1 MDAPFCF
8 FSLSFYV
15 LINVAGGKSMKKFIV
30 AVLLLAITGY
40 GIWNALAAEK
50 AKEVGL
56 SVGNV
61 APDFS
66 LQTLNGKTV
75 HLSDFR
81 GKPVIVNF
89 WTTWCP
95 PCKKEMPDMEKFYRN
110 YHSEVELL
118 AVHLTSQDTRENVK
132 SFVNEYQL
140 SFPVVLD
147 EKKKALE
154 LYHIQTI
161 PTSYIIDKDGVIR
174 KKIVGPMTYEQM
186 VEITAAFRE

>member
-1 MDAPFCF
+1 MR
-8 FSLSFYV
+8 
-15 LINVAGGKSMKKFIV
+15 KFIV
-30 AVLLLAITGY
+30 VILLLAVTGY

-50 AKEVGL
+50 TKEVGL

-66 LQTLNGKTV
+66 LQTLNGQTV

-95 PCKKEMPDMEKFYRN
+95 PCKKEMPDMEKFYKT

-118 AVHLTSQDTRENVK
+118 AVHLTSQDTRENAK

-147 EKKKALE
+147 EKKNALK

-161 PTSYIIDKDGVIR
+161 PTSYIIDQDGVIR
-174 KKIVGPMTYEQM
+174 KKIVGPMTYKQM
-186 VEITAAFRE
+186 EEATAALRE

>member
-1 MDAPFCF
+1 
-8 FSLSFYV
+8 
-15 LINVAGGKSMKKFIV
+15 MKKFIGV
-30 AVLLLAITGY
+30 ILLLALTGY

-66 LQTLNGKTV
+66 LRTLDGQTV
-75 HLSDFR
+75 RLSDFR

-95 PCKKEMPDMEKFYRN
+95 PCKKEMPDMEKFYKAH
-110 YHSEVELL
+110 HSDVELL
-118 AVHLTSQDTRENVK
+118 AVHLTSQDTRENAK
-132 SFVNEYQL
+132 SFVNEHQL
-140 SFPVVLD
+140 SFPVALD
-147 EKKKALE
+147 EKQKALK

-161 PTSYIIDKDGVIR
+161 PTSYIIDRDGVIR
-174 KKIVGPMTYEQM
+174 KKVVGPMTYKQM
-186 VEITAAFRE
+186 VEVTAALRD

>member
-1 MDAPFCF
+1 
-8 FSLSFYV
+8 
-15 LINVAGGKSMKKFIV
+15 MKKFIV
-30 AVLLLAITGY
+30 AILLLAITGY

-56 SVGNV
+56 SVGNA

-66 LQTLNGKTV
+66 LQTLNGQTI

-95 PCKKEMPDMEKFYRN
+95 PCKKEMPDMEKFYKA
-110 YHSEVELL
+110 YHSDVELL

-132 SFVNEYQL
+132 SFINEYQL

-174 KKIVGPMTYEQM
+174 KKIIGPMTYKQM